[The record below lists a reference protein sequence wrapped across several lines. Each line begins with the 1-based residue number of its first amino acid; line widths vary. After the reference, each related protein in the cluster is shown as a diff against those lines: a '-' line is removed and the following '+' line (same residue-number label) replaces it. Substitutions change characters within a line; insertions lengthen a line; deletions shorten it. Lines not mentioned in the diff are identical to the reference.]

1 MVLGARGPQKCL
13 DGRSHLHSAKA
24 RRPTTVKDFSLV
36 ANRRLSAR
44 TAFRGPGRLLLP
56 GGISRDVQMWDIAS
70 DGASLMSPRPTPQGS
85 TVDLQFE
92 LPGGG
97 TSTLV
102 VARAKVVY
110 SSYTAAAQ
118 FRIGM
123 MFLEIDPAAVA
134 AIEQFCR
141 PTP

>member
-1 MVLGARGPQKCL
+1 MAAHSAAVAAM
-13 DGRSHLHSAKA
+13 RSPLHSAWSTHPA
-24 RRPTTVKDFSLV
+24 TREPSLV

-44 TAFRGPGRLLLP
+44 TAFRGPARLLLP
-56 GGISRDVQMWDIAS
+56 GGISRDVQMWDVGS
-70 DGASLMSPRPTPQGS
+70 DGASLTSPRPTPQGS

-92 LPGGG
+92 LPAGG

-118 FRIGM
+118 FRIGL

-134 AIEQFCR
+134 AIAQFCR